1 MNFLH
6 IFDDRE
12 MMQFC
17 VVFIKATMVILCLGL
32 VENGTG
38 GWEGKQKFFFV
49 LAFLGDHST
58 ECPLMST
65 SGAH

>member
-6 IFDDRE
+6 IFGDRE
-12 MMQFC
+12 MIQFC
-17 VVFIKATMVILCLGL
+17 VVFIEATMVILCQGL

-38 GWEGKQKFFFV
+38 GWEGTQKFFFV
-49 LAFLGDHST
+49 RAFLGDHST
-58 ECPLMST
+58 ECPLMT

>member
-12 MMQFC
+12 MMQFF

-32 VENGTG
+32 VENGTR
-38 GWEGKQKFFFV
+38 GWEGTQKFFFV
-49 LAFLGDHST
+49 RAFLGDQST
-58 ECPLMST
+58 ESPLMST